1 MSKHTQKPWKVDG
14 AYACGKDIGSPSGVS
29 IFEAD
34 CCGRIAGKDSD
45 EIEANGRLIVA
56 APEMY
61 QLIENVA
68 AAYDHDKSSHDL
80 AATLYELRCK
90 ALQLLEKLEEGG
102 TA

>member
-1 MSKHTQKPWKVDG
+1 MNDDKTRWMTASVTWLID
-14 AYACGKDIGSPSGVS
+14 A
-29 IFEAD
+29 
-34 CCGRIAGKDSD
+34 
-45 EIEANGRLIVA
+45 ANGETVALVLGSRHLKAHKTRLIAA

-102 TA
+102 ME